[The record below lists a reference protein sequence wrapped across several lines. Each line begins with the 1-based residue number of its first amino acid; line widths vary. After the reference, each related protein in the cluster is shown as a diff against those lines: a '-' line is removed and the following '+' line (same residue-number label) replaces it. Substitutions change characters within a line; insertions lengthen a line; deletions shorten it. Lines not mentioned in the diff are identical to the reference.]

1 MMVNLNANYL
11 GFQLKSPLVAA
22 ASPLSHK
29 VDTVRALEDAGAG
42 AVVMYSLFE
51 EQILHENDVIDNYL
65 NRTSELSDEAQSYFE
80 PASLKAGGEAYLE
93 QIQKLKKAVDLPIIA
108 SLNGVSSGGW
118 INYAKKIEQAGAD
131 ALELNIYYVP
141 TETDMPGTELEDAY
155 VDLVTDVRKEIHIP
169 LAVKLSPFFTSMP
182 NITHKLVKAGA
193 NSLVLF
199 NRFYQPDLDVEALEV
214 VSHLVLSTSEEMRL
228 PLRWTAIL
236 RGNLNADLALTSGVR
251 TSADMIKA
259 VMAGANVVM
268 LASELL
274 AKGPERAKEMLT
286 EMENWME
293 EYEYASVQQ
302 MCGCMSQKSVANPAA
317 YERAN
322 YMKMLMSYNPKMI

>member
-1 MMVNLNANYL
+1 MVNLNINYL

-29 VDTVRALEDAGAG
+29 VDTVRALEDAGVG

-51 EQILHENDVIDNYL
+51 EQLVHEGDVIDNYF
-65 NRTSELSDEAQSYFE
+65 NRTSELSSESQSYFE
-80 PASLKAGGEAYLE
+80 PETFKMGGEDYLE

-118 INYAKKIEQAGAD
+118 INYAKKMEQAGAD

-141 TETDMPGTELEDAY
+141 TEIDMTASELEDSY

-169 LAVKLSPFFTSMP
+169 LSVKLSPYFTSMP

-193 NSLVLF
+193 NGLVLF

-214 VSHLVLSTSEEMRL
+214 VSHLVLSASEEMRL
-228 PLRWTAIL
+228 PMRWVAIL
-236 RGNLNADLALTSGVR
+236 RGDLNADLALTSGVH
-251 TSADMIKA
+251 TATDMIKGI
-259 VMAGANVVM
+259 MAGANVVQV
-268 LASELL
+268 ASELL
-274 AKGPERAKEMLT
+274 VKGPERAKEMLA
-286 EMENWME
+286 EMEKWMQ
-293 EYEYASVQQ
+293 EYEYTSVHQ

-322 YMKMLMSYNPKMI
+322 YMKMLMSYSSKMI

>member
-1 MMVNLNANYL
+1 MVNLNANYL

-29 VDTVRALEDAGAG
+29 LDTVRALEDAGVG

-51 EQILHENDVIDNYL
+51 EQIIHEGDVIDNYL
-65 NRTSELSDEAQSYFE
+65 NRTSELSSEAQSYFE
-80 PASLKAGGEAYLE
+80 PETFKLGGEDYLE

-108 SLNGVSSGGW
+108 SLNGSSNGGW
-118 INYAKKIEQAGAD
+118 INYAKKMEQAGAD

-141 TETDMPGTELEDAY
+141 TETDMPGSELEDSY
-155 VDLVTDVRKEIHIP
+155 VDLVADVRKEIHIP
-169 LAVKLSPFFTSMP
+169 LAIKLSPYFTSMP

-193 NSLVLF
+193 NGLVLF
-199 NRFYQPDLDVEALEV
+199 NRFYQPDMDVEALEV
-214 VSHLVLSTSEEMRL
+214 VPHLVLSVSEEMRL
-228 PLRWTAIL
+228 PMRWVAIL
-236 RGNLNADLALTSGVR
+236 RGDLNADLALTSGVH
-251 TSADMIKA
+251 TATDMIKGI
-259 VMAGANVVM
+259 MAGANVVQ

-274 AKGPERAKEMLT
+274 INGPERAKEMLT
-286 EMENWME
+286 EMEKWMDKF
-293 EYEYASVQQ
+293 EYTSVQQ

-322 YMKMLMSYNPKMI
+322 YMKMIMSYNPKMI

>member
-1 MMVNLNANYL
+1 
-11 GFQLKSPLVAA
+11 
-22 ASPLSHK
+22 
-29 VDTVRALEDAGAG
+29 
-42 AVVMYSLFE
+42 
-51 EQILHENDVIDNYL
+51 
-65 NRTSELSDEAQSYFE
+65 
-80 PASLKAGGEAYLE
+80 
-93 QIQKLKKAVDLPIIA
+93 
-108 SLNGVSSGGW
+108 
-118 INYAKKIEQAGAD
+118 
-131 ALELNIYYVP
+131 
-141 TETDMPGTELEDAY
+141 
-155 VDLVTDVRKEIHIP
+155 
-169 LAVKLSPFFTSMP
+169 
-182 NITHKLVKAGA
+182 
-193 NSLVLF
+193 
-199 NRFYQPDLDVEALEV
+199 
-214 VSHLVLSTSEEMRL
+214 LSTSEEMRL